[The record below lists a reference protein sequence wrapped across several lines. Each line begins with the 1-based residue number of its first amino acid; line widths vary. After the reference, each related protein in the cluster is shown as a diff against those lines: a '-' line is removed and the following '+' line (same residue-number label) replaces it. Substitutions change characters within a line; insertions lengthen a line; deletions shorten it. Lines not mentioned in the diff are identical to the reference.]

1 MIKELK
7 YFLYAI
13 TIIGFIFFI
22 LNYYFSD
29 ENKKNSYR
37 STKVFDNKIVKHIK
51 TLQILESDTEN
62 IVEYVEN
69 TFNIDKNGMPVWTSQ
84 GAPEMET
91 VDGFIRSKNT
101 LGTRLIKDKEREKIQ
116 ASINDTYEK
125 FKNRVIAGRDDMPED
140 ANLDDVALGRVFTGQ
155 RAKDGISIPLVDV
168 NGGLHDA
175 I

>member
-13 TIIGFIFFI
+13 TIVSFIFFV

-37 STKVFDNKIVKHIK
+37 STKVYDSKLIKYSK

-69 TFNIDKNGMPVWTSQ
+69 NFN
-84 GAPEMET
+84 
-91 VDGFIRSKNT
+91 
-101 LGTRLIKDKEREKIQ
+101 KDKKKYKFWELI
-116 ASINDTYEK
+116 IDNDK
-125 FKNRVIAGRDDMPED
+125 
-140 ANLDDVALGRVFTGQ
+140 
-155 RAKDGISIPLVDV
+155 
-168 NGGLHDA
+168 
-175 I
+175 